1 MNNETRQQ
9 TTTTSTLQQQ
19 KDAAAK
25 NRQKKFQSQDEDE
38 GDGRKLKIY
47 RTHRTED
54 GREYVTSE
62 VVTKPE
68 LIEAYVKIRTT
79 RDDAFIKH
87 FAQMDEQFKEE
98 KRREKRRLQ
107 DQLRRIRRNE
117 LKVGGVV
124 MC

>member
-1 MNNETRQQ
+1 MDDKR
-9 TTTTSTLQQQ
+9 SSG
-19 KDAAAK
+19 DGK
-25 NRQKKFQSQDEDE
+25 NRPKKSQSSSQDADDDPS
-38 GDGRKLKIY
+38 DGRKLKIF
-47 RTHRTED
+47 RTFRTND

-62 VVTKPE
+62 VVTKSQ

-79 RDDAFIKH
+79 KDEAFIKH

-117 LKVGGVV
+117 LKVSALSTLFERERR
-124 MC
+124 